1 MQLVAELGDMLR
13 PSGCVAPPRW
23 INAAIRDDAGRLL
36 AGATGLASGQWL
48 SIDLLWVAEKR
59 RGEGLG
65 IALLRAVEDA
75 AQARGCVGACVE
87 TASARASR
95 FYEHAGYR
103 LCMVREEP
111 DPAFCRHT
119 LQRRF

>member
-13 PSGCVAPPRW
+13 PPGRAVPPRW

-36 AGATGLASGQWL
+36 AGAIGLASGQWL
-48 SIDLLWVAEKR
+48 SIDLLWVAEML

-65 IALLRAVEDA
+65 MALLRAVEEA
-75 AQARGCVGACVE
+75 AQAQGCVGVCVE
-87 TASARASR
+87 TASVRASR

-103 LCMVREEP
+103 LCMVRDEP

>member
-1 MQLVAELGDMLR
+1 MQLVAVLGDMLR
-13 PSGCVAPPRW
+13 PPGRIASPRW

-36 AGATGLASGQWL
+36 AGAIGLASGQWL
-48 SIDLLWVAEKR
+48 SIDLLWIAGAL
-59 RGEGLG
+59 RGKGLG
-65 IALLRAVEDA
+65 TALLRAVEDA
-75 AQARGCVGACVE
+75 AQVRGCVGACVE

-95 FYEHAGYR
+95 FYEQAGYR